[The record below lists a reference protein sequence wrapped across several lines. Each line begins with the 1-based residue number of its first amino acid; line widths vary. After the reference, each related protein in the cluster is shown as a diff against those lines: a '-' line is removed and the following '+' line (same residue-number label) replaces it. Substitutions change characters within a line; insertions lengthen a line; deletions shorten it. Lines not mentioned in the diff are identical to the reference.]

1 MRQAPPLHLRLAKSC
16 LLTLALL
23 ALAPAAAESRT
34 RKVGPEWK
42 PHKPEYAIHPT
53 PDAGVF
59 SDAGPEPLL
68 ANVFADIEQNR
79 LDQAL
84 QNIDLLI
91 KAYPNFRL
99 AHLIKGDLLLAR
111 ARPLTSFGQGGDAA
125 KDKVADLREE
135 AIVRLKGYRSKP
147 PADYVPRYLLQMQP
161 EQKYAIVVD
170 TQKSRLYLYRNDHG
184 TPRFVADY
192 YITHGKLGAD
202 KTREGD
208 RRTPIGVY
216 HVTANLPRK
225 KLGDFYGSGA
235 FPLDYP
241 NQWDKWQGRNGH
253 GIWLHGTPSDTFS
266 RPPRA
271 SDGCV
276 VLTNQDLDQ
285 LSKNLQVGLT
295 PVIISNSIEWL
306 SLDDWQNE
314 RQALRD
320 VMETWRQD
328 WESLDTE
335 RYARHYSKKFR
346 AGAQDYA
353 DWIAQKRLVNA
364 NKSWIKIGIDHISM
378 FRNPGRED
386 YVVVTFDQDYRSN
399 NLNNQM
405 RKRQYWVKEDGQWKI
420 LAEGPV

>member
-1 MRQAPPLHLRLAKSC
+1 MRRFASPRSNLASRC

-23 ALAPAAAESRT
+23 VLAPAAAEA
-34 RKVGPEWK
+34 RKARPEQALVK
-42 PHKPEYAIHPT
+42 AIHHSLPAAT
-53 PDAGVF
+53 ATVF
-59 SDAGPEPLL
+59 ADAGPEPLL
-68 ANVFADIEQNR
+68 DDIFAAIEQDR

-84 QNIDLLI
+84 QHVELLI

-99 AHLIKGDLLLAR
+99 AYLIKGDLLLAR
-111 ARPLTSFGQGGDAA
+111 ARPLTTFGQGGAA
-125 KDKVADLREE
+125 AEDKVADLREE
-135 AIVRLKGYRSKP
+135 AIVRLKGYRGKP
-147 PADYVPRYLLQMQP
+147 PVDYVPRYLLQMLP
-161 EQKYAIVVD
+161 EQEYAVVVD
-170 TQKSRLYLYRNDHG
+170 TRKSRLYLYRNDQG

-192 YITHGKLGAD
+192 YISQGKLGAD
-202 KTREGD
+202 KAREGD

-216 HVTANLPRK
+216 HVTANLPRQ

-235 FPLDYP
+235 FPLNYP

-276 VLTNQDLDQ
+276 VLTNQDLDK
-285 LSKNLQVGLT
+285 LAKNIQIGLT

-314 RQALRD
+314 RQALRN
-320 VMETWRQD
+320 VMEQWRQD
-328 WESLDTE
+328 WESRDIE

-346 AGAQDYA
+346 AGEQNHAA
-353 DWIAQKRLVNA
+353 WIEQKRRVNA
-364 NKSWIKIGIDHISM
+364 GKSWIKVGADHISM

-399 NLNNQM
+399 NLNDQM
-405 RKRQYWVKEDGQWKI
+405 RKRQYWIKEDGQWKI
-420 LAEGPV
+420 LAEGAA